1 MNLFPGSLYLPFLGP
16 EVHSSLARMEV
27 EGELNEGSTQANE
40 SEQNNNKRIAV
51 PFEMG
56 VFHFQIDM
64 RSEAFIK

>member
-1 MNLFPGSLYLPFLGP
+1 MNLFLGSLYLPFLGP

-51 PFEMG
+51 QW